1 VAQRAGETADAT
13 FTAGDHFVSTYLRSC
28 YRSSAATVRTRR
40 TYLHCVA
47 LVMVGHLLFRGVEHA
62 AVVMGED
69 NRARRWRLGSLT
81 ARGPNLAAAAVGERL
96 SGRINAL
103 IYSDGD
109 TLEGEGRGQAI
120 YI

>member
-1 VAQRAGETADAT
+1 MSTEEADEDSAM
-13 FTAGDHFVSTYLRSC
+13 DVYLPP
-28 YRSSAATVRTRR
+28 
-40 TYLHCVA
+40 
-47 LVMVGHLLFRGVEHA
+47 
-62 AVVMGED
+62 
-69 NRARRWRLGSLT
+69 LGSPT

>member
-1 VAQRAGETADAT
+1 
-13 FTAGDHFVSTYLRSC
+13 
-28 YRSSAATVRTRR
+28 
-40 TYLHCVA
+40 
-47 LVMVGHLLFRGVEHA
+47 MVGHLLFRGVEHA

-81 ARGPNLAAAAVGERL
+81 ARGPNLAAAAAVGERL
-96 SGRINAL
+96 SGRLNAL
-103 IYSDGD
+103 KYSNGD

>member
-1 VAQRAGETADAT
+1 MDV
-13 FTAGDHFVSTYLRSC
+13 YLPP
-28 YRSSAATVRTRR
+28 
-40 TYLHCVA
+40 
-47 LVMVGHLLFRGVEHA
+47 
-62 AVVMGED
+62 
-69 NRARRWRLGSLT
+69 LGSPT